1 MLGMDI
7 ARQDAE
13 KILTGLGFVERS
25 VDDEGATWQVPSWRA
40 DVSIEEDLV
49 EEIVRTKGYDAIPET
64 LPHGASD
71 TPAEPVEARAV
82 GRIRQSLEGA
92 GFAEAVNFSFVAER
106 ELAPFEYQVVTG
118 DGKGRALG
126 IALKNPIS
134 ADLSV
139 MRTGL
144 VPSLLKNAAHN
155 LRQRIPDVRL
165 YEIASIYHPGPDP
178 KDRPSSESVEVAGVI
193 VGRRSPVGWAVGG
206 DAADFYD
213 AKTVVAG
220 ILEALGIDARWE
232 AVGDTWLHPRHSAK
246 VLAGKDVLGVVGEL
260 HPRVA
265 AAFELPRGVLA
276 FRLSLDALLRAAR
289 LVPQHRPIPR
299 LPAVLRDLAVVLE
312 EGAQAA
318 AVEALVREEPLVE
331 AVTLF
336 DVYRGAPLPPG
347 KKNLAF
353 AIAYRA
359 PDRTLTDAEADA
371 AHARIV
377 KRLAEKLGAELRG

>member
-1 MLGMDI
+1 
-7 ARQDAE
+7 
-13 KILTGLGFVERS
+13 
-25 VDDEGATWQVPSWRA
+25 
-40 DVSIEEDLV
+40 
-49 EEIVRTKGYDAIPET
+49 
-64 LPHGASD
+64 
-71 TPAEPVEARAV
+71 
-82 GRIRQSLEGA
+82 
-92 GFAEAVNFSFVAER
+92 
-106 ELAPFEYQVVTG
+106 
-118 DGKGRALG
+118 
-126 IALKNPIS
+126 
-134 ADLSV
+134 
-139 MRTGL
+139 
-144 VPSLLKNAAHN
+144 
-155 LRQRIPDVRL
+155 
-165 YEIASIYHPGPDP
+165 
-178 KDRPSSESVEVAGVI
+178 VEVAGVI

-213 AKTVVAG
+213 AKTAVAG

-246 VLAGKDVLGVVGEL
+246 VLAGADVLGVVGEL

-289 LVPQHRPIPR
+289 LVPRHRSIPR

>member
-1 MLGMDI
+1 
-7 ARQDAE
+7 
-13 KILTGLGFVERS
+13 
-25 VDDEGATWQVPSWRA
+25 
-40 DVSIEEDLV
+40 
-49 EEIVRTKGYDAIPET
+49 
-64 LPHGASD
+64 
-71 TPAEPVEARAV
+71 
-82 GRIRQSLEGA
+82 
-92 GFAEAVNFSFVAER
+92 
-106 ELAPFEYQVVTG
+106 
-118 DGKGRALG
+118 
-126 IALKNPIS
+126 
-134 ADLSV
+134 
-139 MRTGL
+139 
-144 VPSLLKNAAHN
+144 
-155 LRQRIPDVRL
+155 
-165 YEIASIYHPGPDP
+165 
-178 KDRPSSESVEVAGVI
+178 
-193 VGRRSPVGWAVGG
+193 
-206 DAADFYD
+206 
-213 AKTVVAG
+213 
-220 ILEALGIDARWE
+220 
-232 AVGDTWLHPRHSAK
+232 
-246 VLAGKDVLGVVGEL
+246 VGEL

-289 LVPQHRPIPR
+289 LVPQHRSIPR

-312 EGAQAA
+312 ERAQAA